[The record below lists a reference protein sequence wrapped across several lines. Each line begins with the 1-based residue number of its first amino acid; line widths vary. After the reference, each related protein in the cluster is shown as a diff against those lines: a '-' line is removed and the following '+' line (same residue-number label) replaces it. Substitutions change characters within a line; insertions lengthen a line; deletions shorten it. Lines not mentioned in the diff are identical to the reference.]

1 MIHRFLNVSKTMDYE
16 NIIYYISPSQNFH
29 PLHLFKNKHSKK
41 INFPTLFYM
50 QPQQFSKGFSYQQI
64 VQWELLYKSGVFP
77 TNILNMFLK
86 LLKFT
91 SKK

>member
-1 MIHRFLNVSKTMDYE
+1 MFQKQWIMKILYIIFPQVKTFTLY
-16 NIIYYISPSQNFH
+16 IYLKISIQ
-29 PLHLFKNKHSKK
+29 KK